1 MFDIQSIHIAL
12 LLWGCIFSLLTALC
26 MFMSKNFDRKKRKWM
41 LHMQMLCA
49 TLLLSDALAWGY
61 RGDSGMTAFYMVR
74 ISNFLVF
81 FLSDLLLFLFHGYV
95 CCCLFDQNE
104 EKHPPK
110 IRIHTVRLIAMAGM
124 LIVIL
129 SQFTHW
135 YYYIDA
141 GNLYHRNSGYLL
153 SLAIPF
159 LGLLLD
165 LTLLIQYR
173 KNIGTD
179 ILVSMVSYLGL
190 PIIAVVIQAF
200 YYGIS
205 LINIAIS
212 ISMILMF
219 VVAMIE
225 QNRNLALKQQEA
237 TDLRV
242 SIMLSQ
248 ITPHFIYNT
257 LSAIQGMCETD
268 PAMAEETISEFA
280 GYLRGNLDALSEKE
294 MIPFQQELEHVRCYL
309 AIEKKRFGDR
319 IQVET
324 DIAQQQFRIPA
335 LTLQPLVEN
344 AVKHGLCRKR
354 GGGTLWIRTRREQNQ
369 ILVIVQDNGAGFDA
383 SQLAELQ
390 KCGHVGMRNVE
401 SRLQSMCGG
410 SLRVESKIG
419 TGTTVTI
426 VLPLEQKTKS
436 QEV

>member
-12 LLWGCIFSLLTALC
+12 LLWGCIFSLLTAVC
-26 MFMSKNFDRKKRKWM
+26 MFMSKNFDPKKRKWM
-41 LHMQMLCA
+41 LHMEMVCA
-49 TLLLSDALAWGY
+49 VLLFSDALAWGY

-74 ISNFLVF
+74 ISNFFVF
-81 FLSDLLLFLFHGYV
+81 FMSDLLLFLFHGYV
-95 CCCLFDQNE
+95 CCCLFHQTE
-104 EKHPPK
+104 EQHLPN
-110 IRIHTVRLIAMAGM
+110 IRIHAVRLIATAGM
-124 LIVIL
+124 IIVIL

-159 LGLLLD
+159 FGLLLD

-179 ILVSMVSYLGL
+179 ILVSMISYLGL
-190 PIIAVVIQAF
+190 PIIAVVVQAF
-200 YYGIS
+200 HYGIS
-205 LINIAIS
+205 LINIAVS

-219 VVAMIE
+219 VVAMNE

-257 LSAIQGMCETD
+257 LSTIQGMCETD
-268 PAMAEETISEFA
+268 PLMAEETVGEFA
-280 GYLRGNLDALSEKE
+280 GYLRGNLEALSEKDL
-294 MIPFQQELEHVRCYL
+294 IPFQQELEHVRCYL

-324 DIAQQQFRIPA
+324 DIAEQHFKIPA

-344 AVKHGLCRKR
+344 AVKHGLCKKR
-354 GGGTLWIRTRREQNQ
+354 GGGTLRIITRRETNQ
-369 ILVIVQDNGAGFDA
+369 ILVIIQDDGAGFDD
-383 SQLAELQ
+383 SQLCELQ
-390 KCGHVGMRNVE
+390 KHGHVGLKNVA

-410 SLRVESKIG
+410 CFR
-419 TGTTVTI
+419 
-426 VLPLEQKTKS
+426 
-436 QEV
+436 